1 MINLKK
7 IFYWFFSF
15 IFLLFFSC
23 SNGITPSDKKEEVIE
38 KDNTVF
44 VNNTNFV
51 VKIFSDSI
59 KTSLVAELESFESKS
74 CNVDIALNGNVFYCT
89 YFLLINDVLIPYG
102 EGEKIVNLTQGNT
115 LTINIGEPSKI
126 YANKNVVVLRN
137 DSSSAIAFCDGNT
150 ELIPENKKNTLNTL
164 LNENEFGIY
173 ILNSNNVSEYKILD
187 AKTTLSIEDIDQEEN
202 GYIYSFIYNG
212 KEIVLQSK
220 LFLDLSIQQQIWKIS
235 LSQDYGK
242 TLLAGKFTNRNNPD
256 DGYMLFGR
264 QVYSNDYGFINN
276 SKPYYTFIGR
286 DGEIE
291 KEQVLVFKDN
301 PLDVRFRAAI
311 DTGNYI
317 LACGNK
323 LSSDNISSSFI
334 IGLEGRSIN
343 KDIRIGSETVYE
355 EMQTMIQKK
364 EDTFCILSCS
374 ENYSSSEWSDEN
386 YLFSSFALIEATVES
401 YNSVST
407 KLLWESNPEDSL
419 ICVDLYY
426 DVETDVY
433 AVLYY
438 DEESEKMYLSFIDA
452 SDGKKLSN
460 DISLDNFDFI
470 KMKKGINNNVFLCGA
485 FENQITGVQE
495 ACIREIDFSSK
506 TLSDRNVPLFPS
518 KDNSLSSYFNDLI
531 VKDDYLILAGSTDYL
546 NTGELDDVI
555 PYIVAYDYNRDKILW
570 ERKFDEL
577 KGYKIYS
584 CDNSETSFIYELYNE
599 TTCHSYIV
607 SAGLL
612 GEIPETIKVTLPYNE
627 SINYVD
633 VPDVNVYF
641 YDSYFEESS
650 YDETKFKFLNEI
662 EFEDLSEFVPSD
674 IQKGY
679 KITGWYNWDS
689 SEEKE
694 EIIFPYK
701 LETSE
706 LHLYPKLEKTI
717 STIYIY
723 EDYLST
729 NYNSVIEEFNKG
741 EVITIDELSAL
752 TSVTIP
758 ENYILSGWEVW
769 NGQSE
774 GEKLEF
780 PYKLETSEL
789 YIYPKFEKK
798 VVDVYL
804 YTSND
809 AKDYFEIIKCD
820 MGDSITLD
828 DLKQNCMN
836 DYYDDYD
843 LVVNGWR
850 IWNGVDE
857 GMLLQFP
864 YIINKELH
872 LYPELELKKNVVNIP
887 EINFDFRCDV
897 KDYGSSGI
905 SKIGVLEPFYAY
917 EGEVFEISG
926 EIEFGTPSGGVINQ
940 FFIQECVSYSA
951 PLGYNL
957 IVDYESETGL
967 AGRKESFSGE
977 WVVSPEQVGMHSNFE
992 FFLTWQSDD
1001 GNEADEICN
1010 LILKNFQIK
1019 RK

>member
-1 MINLKK
+1 M
-7 IFYWFFSF
+7 
-15 IFLLFFSC
+15 
-23 SNGITPSDKKEEVIE
+23 
-38 KDNTVF
+38 
-44 VNNTNFV
+44 
-51 VKIFSDSI
+51 
-59 KTSLVAELESFESKS
+59 
-74 CNVDIALNGNVFYCT
+74 
-89 YFLLINDVLIPYG
+89 
-102 EGEKIVNLTQGNT
+102 
-115 LTINIGEPSKI
+115 
-126 YANKNVVVLRN
+126 
-137 DSSSAIAFCDGNT
+137 
-150 ELIPENKKNTLNTL
+150 
-164 LNENEFGIY
+164 
-173 ILNSNNVSEYKILD
+173 D
-187 AKTTLSIEDIDQEEN
+187 AKTTLSIEDIEKEEN

-323 LSSDNISSSFI
+323 LSSANISSSFI

-452 SDGKKLSN
+452 SDGNKLSN

-650 YDETKFKFLNEI
+650 YDETKFKFLDEI

-758 ENYILSGWEVW
+758 ENYILSGWAVW
-769 NGQSE
+769 NGKSE
-774 GEKLEF
+774 GNELEF

-789 YIYPKFEKK
+789 HLYPKFEKM
-798 VVDVYL
+798 VVNVYL
-804 YTSND
+804 YASSD
-809 AKDYFEIIKCD
+809 AKNCVEVVKYDK
-820 MGDSITLD
+820 GDSII
-828 DLKQNCMN
+828 
-836 DYYDDYD
+836 
-843 LVVNGWR
+843 LVELEKFNSYFEKGDFVVTGWR
-850 IWNGVDE
+850 IWNEGDE
-857 GMLLQFP
+857 GKDLEFP
-864 YIINKELH
+864 YVLNEELH
-872 LYPELELKKNVVNIP
+872 IYPVLELKKNVVNIP
-887 EINFDFRCDV
+887 EMNLDFRCDI

-905 SKIGVLEPFYAY
+905 STIGLSEPFYAY
-917 EGEVFEISG
+917 EGETFEISG

-951 PLGYNL
+951 PLGYNV

-1001 GNEADEICN
+1001 GNEADETCN

>member
-7 IFYWFFSF
+7 IFYCFFSF

-137 DSSSAIAFCDGNT
+137 ASSSAIAFCAGNT
-150 ELIPENKKNTLNTL
+150 ELIPENKKNTL
-164 LNENEFGIY
+164 LNEDEYGIY

-187 AKTTLSIEDIDQEEN
+187 AKTTLSIEDIEKEEN

-323 LSSDNISSSFI
+323 LSSANISSSFI

-452 SDGKKLSN
+452 SDGNKLSN

-650 YDETKFKFLNEI
+650 YDETKFKFLDEI

-758 ENYILSGWEVW
+758 ENYILSGWAVW
-769 NGQSE
+769 NGKSE
-774 GEKLEF
+774 GNELEF

-789 YIYPKFEKK
+789 HLYPKFEKM
-798 VVDVYL
+798 VVNVYL
-804 YTSND
+804 YASSD
-809 AKDYFEIIKCD
+809 AKNCVEVVKYDKGDTIILVELEKFNSYFEK
-820 MGDSITLD
+820 GDF
-828 DLKQNCMN
+828 
-836 DYYDDYD
+836 
-843 LVVNGWR
+843 VVTGWR

-857 GMLLQFP
+857 GKDLEFP
-864 YIINKELH
+864 YVLNEELH
-872 LYPELELKKNVVNIP
+872 IYPVLELKKNVVNIP
-887 EINFDFRCDV
+887 EMNLDFRCDI

-905 SKIGVLEPFYAY
+905 FTIDLLEPFYAY
-917 EGEVFEISG
+917 EGETFEISG

-951 PLGYNL
+951 PLGYNV